1 MNRQT
6 IFESVHNFLATPK
19 SIDRIEEHAHT
30 FQIILQDT
38 ATLRFNP
45 HFFLLLYTSKR
56 DNPKR
61 SPKGSRST
69 KISRHGRKSIGRA
82 KHSGTRSNPKSS
94 RESRKA
100 AKRDRTGA
108 RTRRGKRILCRK
120 KGEEKGNCCARNY
133 PARDDNG
140 PRNRWLDDTRLD
152 LSWDATPFVS
162 SFFFLLIA
170 EESTRAKYGCSKNT

>member
-1 MNRQT
+1 MKKLKRPVNHQT

-19 SIDRIEEHAHT
+19 SIDRIEEHTHT
-30 FQIILQDT
+30 RFKSSFKIHRNSQIQS
-38 ATLRFNP
+38 P
-45 HFFLLLYTSKR
+45 FFLLLYTSKR

-162 SFFFLLIA
+162 SFFFF
-170 EESTRAKYGCSKNT
+170 S